1 MVLRMSSLLQLK
13 DSLQDSMLIRGTVLN
28 MESQYQIKE
37 LRDFGHFYGGF
48 APISGQNFSEILW
61 KQEGLVT
68 RATWK
73 ANVYC
78 TALVN

>member
-28 MESQYQIKE
+28 MEIQYQTKE
-37 LRDFGHFYGGF
+37 LRDFGHFTEVLHQF
-48 APISGQNFSEILW
+48 LNKRFPKILW
-61 KQEGLVT
+61 NQEGLVT

-73 ANVYC
+73 VNVYC
-78 TALVN
+78 ADLVN